1 MLARSLLTLFVS
13 LSVSSSALAAQTF
26 TLRHVHATHADSG
39 RIRWA
44 DVPED
49 VITASSLSAES
60 IDGSSTHSHS
70 LETRR
75 TTIHRPISQAAFH
88 AERSRSRKSR
98 KQQSVLSRIGFSQ
111 EWGQSLGWD
120 EDDVAGPAI
129 DKRET
134 VLALAKMTNNAYLSP
149 EEAGWYD
156 LGGNWTADHQIG
168 WEPDADGFRGHVFL
182 SSDNA
187 TAILSI
193 KGTSAGLLGGGGP
206 TVRKDKLNDNLLFS
220 CCCAYV
226 DWTWS
231 TVCKCFGGGN
241 KCDEDCVEDALMEE
255 SLFYPIGMNL
265 YNNLTFMYPDAK
277 IWVIGHSL
285 GGSLASLIGAT
296 FGAPTVAFEAPGE
309 RMAAN
314 RLHLPMPPSTQHI
327 THIYHTAD
335 PIAMGTCNG
344 LASSCYLGGYAM
356 ESKCHLGQSII
367 YDTISELHWSADI
380 RTHGIV
386 VVIEQILSA
395 DWSERTGKTGAKKGW
410 WGRKGQGTILE
421 SDSGRVRLLED
432 ERVEVPDPKP
442 EDDCVECYAWEFG
455 DYLNKTKR
463 R

>member
-1 MLARSLLTLFVS
+1 MLSKSLLTLFVS
-13 LSVSSSALAAQTF
+13 LSISSSFAQQTF
-26 TLRHVHATHADSG
+26 TLRHVHATHAESG
-39 RIRWA
+39 RIRWG

-49 VITASSLSAES
+49 VVTTSALSGET
-60 IDGSSTHSHS
+60 IDGSSTHTHL

-88 AERSRSRKSR
+88 AARTRSQKNRRQKS
-98 KQQSVLSRIGFSQ
+98 VISRIAPGQ
-111 EWGQSLGWD
+111 EWGHSLGWD
-120 EDDVAGPAI
+120 EDDVEGPAV

-134 VLALAKMTNNAYLSP
+134 ILALAKMTNNAYLSP
-149 EEAGWYD
+149 GETGWYD
-156 LGGNWTADHQIG
+156 LGGNWTADHNIG

-182 SSDNA
+182 SADNA

-231 TVCKCFGGGN
+231 TVCSCFGGGN
-241 KCDEDCVEDALMEE
+241 KCDENCVEDALTEE

-309 RMAAN
+309 RMAAS

-367 YDTISELHWSADI
+367 YDTISELHWSADV

-386 VVIEQILSA
+386 VVIEQLLNA
-395 DWSERTGKTGAKKGW
+395 DWSDRIGKKETNKGW
-410 WGRKGQGTILE
+410 SGRKGQGMITE
-421 SDSGRVRLLED
+421 SDERLPGLEE
-432 ERVEVPDPKP
+432 ERIEVPSPKS
-442 EDDCVECYAWEFG
+442 EDDCVECYVWEFG
-455 DYLNKTKR
+455 DYLNSTKR
-463 R
+463 